1 MSTKNETV
9 AILIENSNMEVRRNV
24 NPLQYA
30 LLGLGYEWARTA
42 ESNNVIL
49 NFNNG
54 SKDLTILLNVK
65 NKILTWDDGVFQKK
79 NAYECRRLTESNL
92 TEIVEFCEAPPSPK
106 NELIVEDNG
115 VKFIADLEENTVK
128 IILFKGDTA
137 KITLETLR
145 RLTASMTPKTEH
157 PIVAFWYPD
166 SKTGDAKRR
175 IVNVTDYSPRY
186 LCGYE
191 IREDLLRLN
200 HLYKKF
206 SVSKMTSDVMFLPKD
221 EVTGKVVFL

>member
-1 MSTKNETV
+1 M
-9 AILIENSNMEVRRNV
+9 AVRRNV

-30 LLGLGYEWARTA
+30 LLGLGYGWARTA

-54 SKDLTILLNVK
+54 SKDLAILLNVK
-65 NKILTWDDGVFQKK
+65 NKILTWDDSIDVSPLVAD
-79 NAYECRRLTESNL
+79 AYECRRLTGSNL
-92 TEIVEFCEAPPSPK
+92 TEIVEFCAAPPSPK
-106 NELIVEDNG
+106 NELTVEDNG
-115 VKFIADLEENTVK
+115 VKFIADLDENTVK

-191 IREDLLRLN
+191 ILEGLDDN
-200 HLYKKF
+200 DDNGLYKKF